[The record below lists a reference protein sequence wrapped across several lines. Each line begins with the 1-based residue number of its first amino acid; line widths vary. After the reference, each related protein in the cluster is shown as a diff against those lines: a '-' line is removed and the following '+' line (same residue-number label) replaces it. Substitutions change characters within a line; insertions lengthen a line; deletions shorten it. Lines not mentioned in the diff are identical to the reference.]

1 MALTTIAG
9 TIVVPS
15 GAAPDS
21 ARLLFTLVSWD
32 EDNAVVYAP
41 DPIEEV
47 LTGNTYSV
55 ALESTTDKVRQ
66 CVYKVELSWYSKA
79 KRTTLVEALG
89 VIAIAPS
96 GGPFSLPDLLAA
108 PITEPV
114 PADILALALAAAES
128 ALANSVIA
136 AAAAEALIDISG
148 YKMRAS
154 EPVHA
159 DFKLFKD
166 GVWISRDWLV
176 MVGAGQSNRAGNA
189 NATDGD
195 KTGPST
201 GNVFAWNGTSIV
213 QATLGS
219 APFNTAA
226 GQVNSIDFHEAH
238 RLSVE
243 LQRPVLII
251 LHGIPGS
258 GIGTWL
264 PPYAGNGNV
273 AGANWTGLNAKIT
286 AALTTGASVLWGKNT
301 VDVFG
306 WSQGEDEYDLAPLY
320 TLSTDRYPALI
331 NGVLGASWASDTL
344 KFIATQCL
352 PQSAGG
358 TAFAA
363 NTEWDKV
370 VASGAFPRVF
380 VATGEGLVTTGAD
393 TGQIVHYSGASLQQ
407 LGYRSADIYLGRDDG
422 VTSGAGE
429 AVGDAIGGLRWK
441 NRTYVRLADLSFF
454 PTNTYNQAITIGTTI
469 AGVSVVFEVDGVRT
483 EVVSTVSSSVYTLN
497 SASDADVVVWY
508 PVDAARDQSPQLSL
522 NSAAGQ
528 GMLRSI
534 WINPMGG
541 LGQVF
546 LAGHD
551 GLIHSV
557 EPKSWP
563 RPDPGNPI
571 LPLNGLATFRING
584 SPLVTFDNF
593 IAADMPTT
601 LTLLSFTSTTP
612 VPGAVRAA
620 IDAENT
626 ARGGTISVSYGTA
639 YMPAAA
645 RTLTLED
652 FGADAAASDNSAAI
666 IRALTFAAG
675 RKVVGAPGAIYQL
688 TTAVSFTGP
697 VNLDMSR
704 SKVYMA
710 ANVEAFYLKST
721 PLGPYALTANYD
733 YTATPLQLS
742 VAAMA
747 SAPKPGQIMK
757 IVSKARDLGNRDGG
771 SSTDQYRTGEHFV
784 VGIGSTTT
792 NIVLTAPLQ
801 FYLGGSDTWTVGD
814 EAIIDAYTTASQA
827 QVIALNMDDKFY
839 FAPPEIEYAAG
850 NEATPWT
857 ARSIRLRGQAYP
869 VIDSPRIV
877 RGYGPGIS
885 ITGTYGARII
895 NPTVLQLINNT
906 GLGQFGYGISD
917 SGWGTVVEGGNI
929 ANTRHGYTT
938 SGARSTYSSLSADG
952 ILGLGR
958 CGNAIISNATGSGGL
973 FAIFDTH
980 ASGEN
985 ITFANCIATAG
996 GNDGFAVRGRNVTLD
1011 APVIVGCA
1019 SGIQVQTEYASG
1031 DPDEDFYNN
1040 GKRTQDF
1047 TFANILSPT
1056 MDVAGV
1062 CLSSDRAGIFLGGVG
1077 RYRSKSHGVISA
1089 NGGELEIDGFHQFTI
1104 AGGAAAASVACI
1116 DITADSAQSA
1126 TAFPGPEIVITGTV
1140 IIDATLSSAT
1150 TPIGVKVASG
1160 CKLVVRGL
1168 LRILLPATATL
1179 FSAAAGRIVCEG
1191 QGRIEYVIT
1200 GTSGVTSSYDSY
1212 AIRLTDL
1219 ASLETMEGIPPSL
1232 NFGRFKNMEAVSTR
1246 KLRIYGQNPGSELE
1260 FYNLDTNLTDGEMAA
1275 RTAIVTNDS
1284 SNPLLTAAAWEW
1296 RGDGTTGL
1304 VKHVYARSV
1313 AGVLTDM
1320 FSLAA
1325 NGFTYLTLPGPY
1337 ANDAAAAAASP
1348 AVAIGQAY
1356 RVTGGTIAWRQV

>member
-1 MALTTIAG
+1 VAYNAIEEWRRAIAG
-9 TIVVPS
+9 GDIERAYLASSEGLTKNADGTDVHFNGASLAILGQRYADAPTGARVTEVRSDTRDVSETMIWKGQFYTKLTDNTFGPS
-15 GAAPDS
+15 NVANQ
-21 ARLLFTLVSWD
+21 
-32 EDNAVVYAP
+32 NAVV
-41 DPIEEV
+41 
-47 LTGNTYSV
+47 N
-55 ALESTTDKVRQ
+55 
-66 CVYKVELSWYSKA
+66 
-79 KRTTLVEALG
+79 
-89 VIAIAPS
+89 VIRS
-96 GGPFSLPDLLAA
+96 
-108 PITEPV
+108 
-114 PADILALALAAAES
+114 
-128 ALANSVIA
+128 
-136 AAAAEALIDISG
+136 
-148 YKMRAS
+148 
-154 EPVHA
+154 
-159 DFKLFKD
+159 
-166 GVWISRDWLV
+166 
-176 MVGAGQSNRAGNA
+176 
-189 NATDGD
+189 
-195 KTGPST
+195 
-201 GNVFAWNGTSIV
+201 
-213 QATLGS
+213 
-219 APFNTAA
+219 
-226 GQVNSIDFHEAH
+226 
-238 RLSVE
+238 
-243 LQRPVLII
+243 
-251 LHGIPGS
+251 GIP
-258 GIGTWL
+258 
-264 PPYAGNGNV
+264 
-273 AGANWTGLNAKIT
+273 
-286 AALTTGASVLWGKNT
+286 
-301 VDVFG
+301 
-306 WSQGEDEYDLAPLY
+306 
-320 TLSTDRYPALI
+320 
-331 NGVLGASWASDTL
+331 
-344 KFIATQCL
+344 
-352 PQSAGG
+352 
-358 TAFAA
+358 
-363 NTEWDKV
+363 
-370 VASGAFPRVF
+370 
-380 VATGEGLVTTGAD
+380 
-393 TGQIVHYSGASLQQ
+393 
-407 LGYRSADIYLGRDDG
+407 
-422 VTSGAGE
+422 
-429 AVGDAIGGLRWK
+429 
-441 NRTYVRLADLSFF
+441 
-454 PTNTYNQAITIGTTI
+454 
-469 AGVSVVFEVDGVRT
+469 VVFDVDGVRT
-483 EVVSTVSSSVYTLN
+483 EVLTVTNAATLLIN
-497 SASDADVVVWY
+497 QASDARVKIWY
-508 PVDAARDQSPQLSL
+508 PAAMMGDAVP
-522 NSAAGQ
+522 AAELPGVTFSNPS
-528 GMLRSI
+528 GNGTMRRL
-534 WINPMGG
+534 WVNPMARLRLLFVEGHNLLQHDLNTALLPQSLTG
-541 LGQVF
+541 LRF
-546 LAGHD
+546 K
-551 GLIHSV
+551 SV
-557 EPKSWP
+557 AK
-563 RPDPGNPI
+563 
-571 LPLNGLATFRING
+571 LTFNGFKA
-584 SPLVTFDNF
+584 S
-593 IAADMPTT
+593 AMPPA
-601 LTLLSFTSTTP
+601 LTLLDFSGTTP
-612 VPGAVRAA
+612 IPGDIRAA

-626 ARGGTISVSYGTA
+626 ARAGAISVTFSGI
-639 YMPAAA
+639 YMPSDV
-645 RTLTLED
+645 RTFTLED

-666 IRALTFAAG
+666 IRALTIAAG

-733 YTATPLQLS
+733 YTTTPLQLS

-747 SAPKPGQIMK
+747 SAPKPGQVMK
-757 IVSKARDLGNRDGG
+757 IVSKALDLGNRDDG
-771 SSTDQYRTGEHFV
+771 SSTDKYRTGEHFV

-801 FYLGGSDTWTVGD
+801 FYLGGSDTSTAGD

-857 ARSIRLRGQAYP
+857 ARAIRLRGQTYP

-885 ITGTYGARII
+885 LAGTYGARII
-895 NPTVLQLINNT
+895 NPTVLQLIDNT

-917 SGWGTVVEGGNI
+917 SGWGTIVEGGNI

-938 SGARSTYSSLSADG
+938 SGARSTYSSLSADD

-985 ITFANCIATAG
+985 VTFANCIATAG

-1019 SGIQVQTEYASG
+1019 SGIQVQTEYDSG
-1031 DPDEDFYNN
+1031 DPDDDYYNN

-1047 TFANILSPT
+1047 TFANILNPT
-1056 MDVAGV
+1056 MDVAGA

-1089 NGGELEIDGFHQFTI
+1089 NGGEMEIDGFHQFTI

-1116 DITADSAQSA
+1116 DITADSAGSA
-1126 TAFPGPEIVITGTV
+1126 AAFPGPEIVITGTV
-1140 IIDATLSSAT
+1140 IIDATLSTAT
-1150 TPIGVKVASG
+1150 TPVGVKVDSG

-1191 QGRIEYVIT
+1191 QGRIEYSIA

-1296 RGDGTTGL
+1296 RGDGTNGL

-1356 RVTGGTIAWRQV
+1356 RVTGGAIVWRQV